1 MDVHA
6 YSRKGS
12 DLRSQTEER
21 PIIFQ
26 MNMDMITPTKTPEI
40 KSENWYVIWL
50 NDENHTF
57 IVVDKI
63 DYSLVSVQFVRF
75 SQPDFDVDVYKK
87 KRNESNGLATKYIHN
102 LLDDDTKFIYVDI
115 PEDFIVFNNNR
126 VVTHEVITD
135 TDVITQQKYTIV
147 PPHNRKMY
155 KFAWSQHPATRES
168 GKLERKPDGFTFMYQ
183 SKPFFSMTNVITD
196 VWGCTNI
203 NKENWSFG
211 KY

>member
-6 YSRKGS
+6 YSEGRPMGVQMKM
-12 DLRSQTEER
+12 DTAITEKKTEVKSQ
-21 PIIFQ
+21 
-26 MNMDMITPTKTPEI
+26 
-40 KSENWYVIWL
+40 NWYVVWL
-50 NDENHTF
+50 NDESHTF

-75 SQPDFDVDVYKK
+75 NEPDFNVDIYKQ
-87 KRNESNGLATKYIHN
+87 KRNQSIGLATKYIHN

-115 PEDFIVFNNNR
+115 PEDFVIFNNNR

-135 TDVITQQKYTIV
+135 TEVVTQHKYTVV
-147 PPHNRKMY
+147 PPHSHNMY
-155 KFAWSQHPATRES
+155 KFTWTQHPETRES
-168 GKLERKPDGFTFMYQ
+168 GKWERKPDGFTFMYK
-183 SKPFFSMTNVITD
+183 SEPFFSMTNVITD

-203 NKENWSFG
+203 NKDNWSFG